1 MRSRTLP
8 TEARCDS
15 VGASFFPSRVP
26 GKATTLQPAETPTS
40 DAIPQRHSGAGFF
53 LGVLLASA
61 AMLWLE
67 TLLPRVFA
75 VYMAA
80 NFVFFSVS
88 IALVGVSSGGIAL
101 YVWEDWFVRGGK
113 RRLVDLA
120 LGFAL
125 ATLVAAWAFALL
137 GGELNAVVDDI
148 YAGVLGRRHEGEVL
162 TTRILIPSML
172 FVVVAGFLMALPFFF
187 AGATVAL
194 AFRLAPRRAGTVYA
208 YDLIGAGIG
217 CALTVASLTW
227 TSAPQALV
235 LVGALGAVAATV
247 FLTARPSASPA
258 EHRRW
263 RTATAAGAL
272 LALGLLAIRPP
283 FDFDIHR
290 YAYLR
295 SYFATGLT
303 ELAHRWTPLGRV
315 VLAQREW
322 VPPLNPEPTMRS
334 LSFVGMDLG
343 GFAVVESYSPE
354 NLARIKET
362 SVFTDEIMEPI
373 AVPGMYSE
381 VDEILVL
388 MAGTGQD
395 LLRAYAWY
403 GDESRL
409 TGVELNPAVTALG
422 LEHPTADLE
431 AFFAK
436 PNVEMV
442 MGDGR
447 AYVEQT
453 SRKFDLIFLSYS
465 GATFASGTGVISSTP
480 QFLMTREAF
489 VAYLEALAPGGT
501 LVGAEA
507 MAEPPW
513 PSGMLRTFAA
523 ALDEFR
529 PGADLGRHVLAYT
542 RPGILEAT
550 NYTLFFR
557 DPLTRADVERI
568 RHALAEHD
576 LIITWSAFTESAY
589 PGLERFMS
597 QWEATGGRGPGDAS
611 AWLGLPRW
619 ARDRV
624 HTDDH
629 PFFYFDL
636 GPNQPGQFLVLGY
649 VGMTLTAL
657 LIAAVFLMVPLLVS
671 RRRRRR
677 GAAAGQ
683 RPGAFFHV
691 AFALL
696 GLGFMLIEVG
706 AIQRFELLLG
716 YPTLSLVVILA
727 ALLIFAGAGSHF
739 SQRFF
744 ATGRLSIPRVAAG
757 VVLYGGFLL
766 GMLELGIYPLLS
778 LPLTARIGVI
788 AALLFPLGLLLG
800 SLFPRLLTLL
810 EGDGNRFIPWGIAIN
825 GIFSVVAANLGVLI
839 YLFFGANVVLML
851 GIACYAALGV
861 AALLWGTLPPYSSD
875 GSAAPVR

>member
-1 MRSRTLP
+1 M
-8 TEARCDS
+8 EA
-15 VGASFFPSRVP
+15 
-26 GKATTLQPAETPTS
+26 TLQ
-40 DAIPQRHSGAGFF
+40 DRSGAGVSFF
-53 LGVLLASA
+53 SGVLLTSA

-75 VYMAA
+75 VHMAA

-88 IALVGVSSGGIAL
+88 IVLVGVSSGGIAL
-101 YVWEDWFVRGGK
+101 YLWEDWFVRGGE
-113 RRLVDLA
+113 RRLADLA

-125 ATLVAAWAFALL
+125 ATLVAAWALALL
-137 GGELNAVVDDI
+137 GGELNAVVDGI
-148 YAGVLGRRHEGEVL
+148 YAGVLGRQHEGQVL
-162 TTRILIPSML
+162 TTRILVPSML
-172 FVVVAGFLMALPFFF
+172 FVVVAGFLMALPSFF

-208 YDLIGAGIG
+208 FDLIGAGIG

-227 TSAPQALV
+227 TTAPQAMV
-235 LVGALGAVAATV
+235 LVAALGAVAATA
-247 FLTARPSASPA
+247 FLRARLSASA

-263 RTATAAGAL
+263 RIAAAAGAL

-283 FDFDIHR
+283 FDFEVHR

-295 SYFATGLT
+295 SYYATRLT

-322 VPPLNPEPTMRS
+322 VPPLNPEPAMRP

-343 GFAVVESYSPE
+343 GFAVIETYSPE
-354 NLARIKET
+354 NLARIKGT

-403 GDESRL
+403 GDETRF
-409 TGVELNPAVTALG
+409 TGVELNPAVYALG
-422 LEHPTADLE
+422 LEHPSANLE

-442 MGDGR
+442 LGDGR
-447 AYVEQT
+447 TYVEQT
-453 SRKFDLIFLSYS
+453 SQEFDLIFLSYS
-465 GATFASGTGVISSTP
+465 GATFSSGTGVISSTP
-480 QFLMTREAF
+480 QFLMTKEAF

-501 LVGAEA
+501 LVGAET
-507 MAEPPW
+507 MAEPEW
-513 PSGMLRTFAA
+513 PSRMLRTFAA
-523 ALDEFR
+523 ALEAFR

-542 RPGILEAT
+542 RPGIVDAM

-568 RHALAEHD
+568 RHALGEHD
-576 LIITWSAFTESAY
+576 LIVTWSAFTEPAY
-589 PGLERFMS
+589 PGLERFMA
-597 QWEATGGRGPGDAS
+597 QWEATGEPGPES
-611 AWLGLPRW
+611 SSTWLGFPRW

-636 GPNQPGQFLVLGY
+636 GPGQPGQYLVLGY
-649 VGMTLTAL
+649 IGMTLTAL
-657 LIAAVFLMVPLLVS
+657 LIAAVFLMVPLLVT

-677 GAAAGQ
+677 RSREAAGE
-683 RPGAFFHV
+683 RPGGFFHV

-706 AIQRFELLLG
+706 AIQRFELFLG

-739 SQRFF
+739 SQRHF
-744 ATGRLSIPRVAAG
+744 ATGSLTIPRVAAG
-757 VVLYGGFLL
+757 VVVYGGFLL
-766 GMLELGIYPLLS
+766 CMLEVGIYPLLS
-778 LPLTARIGVI
+778 LPLAARIGVI
-788 AALLFPLGLLLG
+788 AVLLFPLGLMLG

-810 EGDGNRFIPWGIAIN
+810 EGDWNRFIPWGLAIN

-839 YLFFGANVVLML
+839 YLFFGANVVLIL
-851 GIACYAALGV
+851 GLACYAALGV
-861 AALLWGTLPPYSSD
+861 AALLWGGAFPLRSMAETAPPAV
-875 GSAAPVR
+875 AADPS

>member
-1 MRSRTLP
+1 MS
-8 TEARCDS
+8 
-15 VGASFFPSRVP
+15 P
-26 GKATTLQPAETPTS
+26 GEVSTVEPAETPKR
-40 DAIPQRHSGAGFF
+40 AGVGFF
-53 LGVLLASA
+53 SGVLLTSI

-75 VYMAA
+75 VHMAA

-88 IALVGVSSGGIAL
+88 IALVGVSSGAIAL
-101 YVWEDWFVRGGK
+101 YLWEDWFVRDGK
-113 RRLVDLA
+113 LRLADLA

-125 ATLVAAWAFALL
+125 TTLVAAWALALL

-148 YAGVLGRRHEGEVL
+148 YAGVLGRRHVGEVL
-162 TTRILIPSML
+162 TMRILIPSML
-172 FVVVAGFLMALPFFF
+172 FVIAAGFLMALPFFF

-208 YDLIGAGIG
+208 FDLIGAGIG

-227 TSAPQALV
+227 LSAPQAMV

-247 FLTARPSASPA
+247 FLTAWLSASTA

-263 RTATAAGAL
+263 RTAATAGAL
-272 LALGLLAIRPP
+272 LALVILAIHPP

-295 SYFATGLT
+295 SYYATPLT

-315 VLAQREW
+315 VLAEREW
-322 VPPLNPEPTMRS
+322 APPLNPEPVMRP

-343 GFAVVESYSPE
+343 GFAVVETYSPE
-354 NLARIKET
+354 NLARVKGT

-373 AVPGMYSE
+373 AVPGMYLE
-381 VDEILVL
+381 VDEVLVL

-403 GDESRL
+403 GDEARL
-409 TGVELNPAVTALG
+409 TGVELNPAVYALG
-422 LEHPTADLE
+422 LEHSTANLE

-436 PNVEMV
+436 PNVAMV

-447 AYVEQT
+447 TYVEQT
-453 SRKFDLIFLSYS
+453 SEKFDLIFLSYS

-480 QFLMTREAF
+480 QFLMTKEAF

-501 LVGAEA
+501 LVGAET
-507 MAEPPW
+507 MAEPQW
-513 PSGMLRTFAA
+513 PSRMLRTFAA
-523 ALDEFR
+523 ALEDFR

-542 RPGILEAT
+542 RPGIVEAM

-568 RHALAEHD
+568 RQALAEHD
-576 LIITWSAFTESAY
+576 LIVTWSAFTEPAY
-589 PGLERFMS
+589 PGLEQFVS
-597 QWEATGGRGPGDAS
+597 HVEATGEAGPEDFS
-611 AWLGLPRW
+611 TWLGLPRW

-636 GPNQPGQFLVLGY
+636 GPNQPGQYLVLGY
-649 VGMTLTAL
+649 IGMTLTAL
-657 LIAAVFLMVPLLVS
+657 LIAAVFLMVPLLVARRS
-671 RRRRRR
+671 RRRGSR
-677 GAAAGQ
+677 GAASEG
-683 RPGAFFHV
+683 PGGFFHV

-706 AIQRFELLLG
+706 AIQRFELFLG

-739 SQRFF
+739 SQRLF
-744 ATGRLSIPRVAAG
+744 AAGSLTIPRVAAG
-757 VVLYGGFLL
+757 VVVYGAFLL
-766 GMLELGIYPLLS
+766 WMLEVGIYPLLS
-778 LPLTARIGVI
+778 LPLAAKIGVI
-788 AALLFPLGLLLG
+788 AVLLLPLGLMLG
-800 SLFPRLLTLL
+800 SFFPRLLTLL
-810 EGDGNRFIPWGIAIN
+810 EGDRNRFVPWGLAIN

-839 YLFFGANVVLML
+839 YLFFGANIVLIL

-861 AALLWGTLPPYSSD
+861 AAL
-875 GSAAPVR
+875 AADPRQGIAQIP